1 MTPLLPERRHHTVE
15 RRNLAM
21 HRAIAVKLRQEP
33 ELLAHA
39 RTHLDHWRG
48 RDGRSTPWLT
58 AWRNILNLPFKD
70 LLDTIQEDSERMAAL
85 RQYTPLAGLLTAE
98 ERWEI
103 YATMPV
109 SLP

>member
-1 MTPLLPERRHHTVE
+1 VSHLLPERRHHTVE

-21 HRAIAVKLRQEP
+21 HRAIALKLRHDPQ
-33 ELLAHA
+33 LLTHA
-39 RTHLDHWRG
+39 RTHLDHWLG
-48 RDGRSTPWLT
+48 RDGRSTPYVS
-58 AWRNILNLPFKD
+58 AWRNILDLPFEK
-70 LLDTIQEDSERMAAL
+70 LLAAIQEDSERMATL

-103 YATMPV
+103 YATAPV